1 MRRNL
6 TLLPLLAV
14 CLMLLPIVAFGAG
27 GDGLVGSAH
36 DFVRQDHASEFG
48 VPTGFTRPS
57 KGGSDPETR
66 AYTPGDPGAVGLCAF
81 CHTPHRAIMTSL
93 LWNHTLSTA
102 TFTWADADRTVGGTM
117 LPTNI
122 ASWKGSSKLCLS
134 CHDGSVALG
143 DLAWYQG
150 AEKRWSAAVGPPTQR
165 VSGGSDGSVGDTHEW
180 PDKYNVGATD
190 GTLGAMKGNHPVGIP
205 YPFGQV
211 ANTYN
216 GITTGGGVVK
226 GEFDADP
233 TTKGIRLYKA
243 SGLSVVTAIGSGYGG
258 TDVGMECGSCHDPHN
273 GPTVVADTVSGDDRL
288 VRGTVYGDGETFG
301 LQYLC
306 TKCHTGK
313 N

>member
-14 CLMLLPIVAFGAG
+14 CLMLLPMVVFGAG
-27 GDGLVGSAH
+27 GDGLVGSPH
-36 DFVRQDHASEFG
+36 DFVRADHAGEFG
-48 VPTGFTRPS
+48 VPTGFLHPS
-57 KGGSDPETR
+57 KSTETR
-66 AYTPGDPGAVGLCAF
+66 TYDLTEGTPGAVGLCAF

-122 ASWKGSSKLCLS
+122 ATWKGSSKLCLS
-134 CHDGSVALG
+134 CHDGSVAIG

-150 AEKRWSAAVGPPTQR
+150 AVKTGGDGSGFPTQK
-165 VSGGSDGSVGDTHEW
+165 VSGGPTGAEVGDTHEW
-180 PDKYNVGATD
+180 PDKYNVGARD
-190 GTLGAMKGNHPVGIP
+190 GTAGAMKGNHPVGIP

-211 ANTYN
+211 ANVYN
-216 GITTGGGVVK
+216 GITTGDGVLK

-233 TTKGIRLYKA
+233 TTKGIRLYKE
-243 SGLSVVTAIGSGYGG
+243 SGLQVVTAIPSGYGG
-258 TDVGMECGSCHDPHN
+258 TNVGIECGSCHDPHN
-273 GPTVVADTVSGDDRL
+273 GPTVEPDTVTNRTRL

-301 LQYLC
+301 LEYLC